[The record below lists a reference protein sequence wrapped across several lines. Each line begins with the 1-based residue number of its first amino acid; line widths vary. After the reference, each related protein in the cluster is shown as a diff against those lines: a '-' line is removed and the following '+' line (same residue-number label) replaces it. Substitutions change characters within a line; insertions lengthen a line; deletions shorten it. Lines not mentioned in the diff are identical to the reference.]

1 MIPCAELTLRGAGG
15 GEVELTLRGS
25 GAGAVEVTLR
35 EAVAAMPRKKKASF
49 SGFCS
54 WLFVLHQPQLL
65 CPKMAKDKPTNDT
78 SSPVP
83 LYWASS

>member
-1 MIPCAELTLRGAGG
+1 MIPCA
-15 GEVELTLRGS
+15 ELTLRGS
-25 GAGAVEVTLR
+25 GAGAVELTLR

-54 WLFVLHQPQLL
+54 WLFVFHQPQLL